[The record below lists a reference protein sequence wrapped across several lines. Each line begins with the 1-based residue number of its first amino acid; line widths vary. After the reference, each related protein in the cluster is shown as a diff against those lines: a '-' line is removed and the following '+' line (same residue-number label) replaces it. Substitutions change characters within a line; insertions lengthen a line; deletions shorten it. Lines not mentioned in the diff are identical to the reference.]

1 MKEKIG
7 MRAFSAL
14 FAVLLVSMMMAP
26 AVAAQSQTKGVTSD
40 NAVGQV
46 VKMDPLD
53 IEVIENTRTSAIVRV
68 DNVLLTLKSNSEHT
82 DAVLEIED
90 LTTKEKETINYKIS
104 KKAGQYIT
112 EVYYKGELVNTAV
125 TDYDPLEPGVT
136 GEVLSRTTG
145 ETETSTDLASTRASY
160 YYWDGVYFASGY
172 GIKYPH
178 PDYPSYAAQ
187 PWDSFYINGNQ
198 LYHRHMSDAESG
210 VAAALAPAAACALI
224 GIYVGNAIGLVV
236 GTVVGVALEVVL
248 GGASAAVLMDEEG
261 CIWFWDAKSWA
272 TIVIPVPPYL
282 QNVPK
287 YIRVSSYTLW
297 DALGIGTP

>member
-136 GEVLSRTTG
+136 GEVLSRTTE
-145 ETETSTDLASTRASY
+145 ETETSMDLAPTRASY

-178 PDYPSYAAQ
+178 PDYPSYGAQ

-198 LYHRHMSDAESG
+198 LYHRHMSKAES
-210 VAAALAPAAACALI
+210 ATTIQLAPFLI
-224 GIYVGNAIGLVV
+224 GGVIGLRIGGGV
-236 GTVVGVALEVVL
+236 GGLIGGALGIVL
-248 GGASAAVLMDEEG
+248 GGASTAVLLDEND
-261 CIWFWDAKSWA
+261 CIWFWDAKDWQF
-272 TIVIPVPPYL
+272 ILIPTLPPTFA
-282 QNVPK
+282 NVPK
-287 YIRVSSYTLW
+287 YLRIGPHTLW
-297 DALGIGTP
+297 DALGIGSP